1 MASKNDI
8 TLDTIWNRPTEQY
21 RENLE
26 KIDFTVKLG
35 DQVEVEETPAEIC
48 RYLEVKP
55 TAFNFVSMAY
65 QHPDHNLKLTFD
77 GKSGRLVSAEIVE

>member
-35 DQVEVEETPAEIC
+35 DQAELQAPATEIY
-48 RYLEVKP
+48 RYLEVTP

-77 GKSGRLVSAEIVE
+77 GQTGQLVSAEIV